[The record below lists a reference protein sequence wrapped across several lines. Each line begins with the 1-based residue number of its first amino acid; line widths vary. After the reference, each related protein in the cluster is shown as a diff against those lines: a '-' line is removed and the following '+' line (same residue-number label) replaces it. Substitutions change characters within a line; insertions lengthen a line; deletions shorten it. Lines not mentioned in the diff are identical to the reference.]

1 MDIRKFILRHTLILT
16 IGELVCVGAMVG
28 IFALLGQL
36 DWTVPVGVAIG
47 LVLAVGNF
55 FFMALSASSAADKA
69 QNQDVKAG
77 KATIKSSFLFR
88 LLVMFVLLFVFA
100 KAGVADPI
108 AMVVPLFLVRP
119 IVSVVAFFDK
129 PGKEQL

>member
-16 IGELVCVGAMVG
+16 VGELVCVGAMVG
-28 IFALLGQL
+28 IYALLRQL
-36 DWTVPVGVAIG
+36 NWTVPVGGAIG
-47 LVLAVGNF
+47 LLLAVGNF

-69 QNQDVKAG
+69 QNQDVKGG
-77 KATIKSSFLFR
+77 KATVKSSFLFR
-88 LLVMFVLLFVFA
+88 LLVMFALLFVFA

-119 IVSVVAFFDK
+119 IISVVAFFEK

>member
-16 IGELVCVGAMVG
+16 VGELVCVGAMVG
-28 IFALLGQL
+28 IYALLGQL
-36 DWTVPVGVAIG
+36 NWTVPVGGAIG
-47 LVLAVGNF
+47 LLLAVGNF

-69 QNQDVKAG
+69 QNQDVKGG
-77 KATIKSSFLFR
+77 KATVKSSFLFR
-88 LLVMFVLLFVFA
+88 LLVMFAQLFVFA

-119 IVSVVAFFDK
+119 IISVVAFFEK

>member
-1 MDIRKFILRHTLILT
+1 MS
-16 IGELVCVGAMVG
+16 IGG
-28 IFALLGQL
+28 
-36 DWTVPVGVAIG
+36 AIG
-47 LVLAVGNF
+47 LLLAVGNF

-69 QNQDVKAG
+69 QNQDVKGG
-77 KATIKSSFLFR
+77 KATVKSSFLFR
-88 LLVMFVLLFVFA
+88 LLVMFALLFVFA

-119 IVSVVAFFDK
+119 IISVVAFFEE

>member
-1 MDIRKFILRHTLILT
+1 MDIRKFILKHTLILT
-16 IGELVCVGAMVG
+16 VGLSIGVAAMVG

-36 DWTVPVGVAIG
+36 NWTVPVGGAIG

-55 FFMALSASSAADKA
+55 FFMAINASAAADKA
-69 QNQDVKAG
+69 ENQDVKGG
-77 KATIKSSFLFR
+77 KATIKSSFMLR
-88 LLVMFVLLFVFA
+88 LLVLFALLFVFA
-100 KAGVADPI
+100 KTGVANPI

-119 IVSVVAFFDK
+119 IISVSAFFSK

>member
-16 IGELVCVGAMVG
+16 VGQLVCVGAMVG
-28 IFALLGQL
+28 IYALLGQL
-36 DWTVPVGVAIG
+36 DWTVPIGGIIG

-77 KATIKSSFLFR
+77 KATIKSSFMFR
-88 LLVMFVLLFVFA
+88 LLVMFALLFVFA
-100 KAGVADPI
+100 KTGVADPI

-119 IVSVVAFFDK
+119 IISVVAFFDK

>member
-16 IGELVCVGAMVG
+16 VGELVCVGAMVG
-28 IFALLGQL
+28 IYALLGQL
-36 DWTVPVGVAIG
+36 NWTVPVGGVIG
-47 LVLAVGNF
+47 LLLAVGNF

-69 QNQDVKAG
+69 QNQDVKGG
-77 KATIKSSFLFR
+77 KATVKSSFLFR
-88 LLVMFVLLFVFA
+88 LLVMFALLFVFA

-119 IVSVVAFFDK
+119 IISVVAFFEK

>member
-16 IGELVCVGAMVG
+16 VGLLICVGAMVG
-28 IFALLGQL
+28 IFALLGAL
-36 DWTVPVGVAIG
+36 DWTVLVGGAIG

-69 QNQDVKAG
+69 EQQDVKAG
-77 KATIKSSFLFR
+77 KATIKSSFMFR
-88 LLVMFVLLFVFA
+88 LLVIFALLFVFA
-100 KAGVADPI
+100 KSGVANPI

-119 IVSVVAFFDK
+119 IISVAAFFSK

>member
-1 MDIRKFILRHTLILT
+1 MDIRKFIIRHTLILT
-16 IGELVCVGAMVG
+16 IGQLIGIGATVG

-36 DWTVPVGVAIG
+36 DWTVPVGGVIG

-69 QNQDVKAG
+69 QNQDVKGG
-77 KATIKSSFLFR
+77 KATVKSSFLFR
-88 LLVMFVLLFVFA
+88 MLVIFALLFVFA
-100 KAGVADPI
+100 KSGVANPI
-108 AMVVPLFLVRP
+108 AMVIPLFLVRP
-119 IVSVVAFFDK
+119 IISVAAFFSK

>member
-16 IGELVCVGAMVG
+16 IGELIGVGAMVG
-28 IFALLGQL
+28 IFALLKQL
-36 DWTVPVGVAIG
+36 DWTVPVGGAIG

-77 KATIKSSFLFR
+77 KATVKSSFLFR
-88 LLVMFVLLFVFA
+88 LMVIFVLLIVFA
-100 KAGVADPI
+100 KSGVADPI

-119 IVSVVAFFDK
+119 IISVAEFFGK

>member
-1 MDIRKFILRHTLILT
+1 MDIRKFILKHTVILT
-16 IGELVCVGAMVG
+16 IGEAICVGAMVG
-28 IFALLGQL
+28 IYALLGAFH
-36 DWTVPVGVAIG
+36 WTVPVGGAIG

-69 QNQDVKAG
+69 ENQDVKGG
-77 KATIKSSFLFR
+77 KATMKSSFMFR
-88 LLVMFVLLFVFA
+88 LLALFALLFVFA

-119 IVSVVAFFDK
+119 IISVAAFFSK